1 MKEED
6 VKTID
11 YFVASLSEKEV
22 REQLS
27 LAYQQMELCLEV
39 LNGKKGVK
47 PVVMEDNGLSTDLE
61 LFYTCKRVVDE
72 LPIKNTK
79 SKKQRRNEEKQVRK
93 G

>member
-1 MKEED
+1 MKPED

-27 LAYQQMELCLEV
+27 LAYQQMEHCLDV

-47 PVVMEDNGLSTDLE
+47 PVEMADNGLSTDLE
-61 LFYTCKRVVDE
+61 LFYTCKRVVDGL
-72 LPIKNTK
+72 LPTKNTK
-79 SKKQRRNEEKQVRK
+79 SKKIKK
-93 G
+93 